1 MELKGPKDVVGI
13 QTFRGRLWI
22 MLVGL
27 FQLFSLLAA
36 KEPSPELIASCEERY
51 RQIYAEHGENIEI
64 TFPKHYPVSAL
75 VGCVDVVDV
84 IPHELLSKVPI
95 PHTVGYLTRLSL
107 LGC

>member
-1 MELKGPKDVVGI
+1 MFGILIFEDVYG
-13 QTFRGRLWI
+13 F

-27 FQLFSLLAA
+27 FHLLSILAA

-51 RQIYAEHGENIEI
+51 RQIYAEHGESIEI

-75 VGCVDVVDV
+75 IGCVDVVDV

-95 PHTVGYLTRLSL
+95 PHTVGSLSRLSL